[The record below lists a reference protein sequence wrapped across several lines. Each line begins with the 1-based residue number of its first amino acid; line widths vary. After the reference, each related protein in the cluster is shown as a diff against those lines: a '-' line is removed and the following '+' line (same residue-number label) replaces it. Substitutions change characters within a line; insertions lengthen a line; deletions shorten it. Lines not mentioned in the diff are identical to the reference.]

1 MQFANRTEAGQVLA
15 ELLGGLRSE
24 DVVVLALPRGG
35 VPVAAPVAQALG
47 APLDVIL
54 VRKVGVPTQPELAMA
69 AVGEGGVFVPNRYVL
84 QSLGLDDSVV
94 AAAAAQQQEVIS
106 LRADLLRAVRPVEPL
121 AGRVA
126 LIVDDGLATGSTA
139 LAAVRV
145 ARAHGAARVIVA
157 VPVAPSDGLEEL
169 RAEADEVVAAYTPQ
183 PFDAIGRF
191 YVDFTQVSDEE
202 VVRILRAASTDADEN
217 A

>member
-1 MQFANRTEAGQVLA
+1 MQFADRTEAGQVLA
-15 ELLGGLRSE
+15 ELLIELRGE

-84 QSLGLDDSVV
+84 QSLAVTDSLV
-94 AAAAAQQQEVIS
+94 AAAAAREQEVIR
-106 LRADLLRAVRPVEPL
+106 LRAQLLRKVRPVEPL

-145 ARAHGAARVIVA
+145 ARAHGAAKVIVA
-157 VPVAPSDGLEEL
+157 APVAPSDGLEEL
-169 RAEADEVVAAYTPQ
+169 RAEADEVVVAYAPR

-191 YVDFTQVSDEE
+191 YADFTQVSDDE
-202 VVRILRAASTDADEN
+202 VVTILGSYGS
-217 A
+217 

>member
-1 MQFANRTEAGQVLA
+1 MQFADRTEAGQVLA
-15 ELLGGLRSE
+15 ELLIELRGD

-35 VPVAAPVAQALG
+35 VPVAAPVARALG

-84 QSLGLDDSVV
+84 QSLAVADSVV
-94 AAAAAQQQEVIS
+94 AAAAAREQEVIR
-106 LRADLLRAVRPVEPL
+106 LRAELLRRVRPPEPL
-121 AGRVA
+121 AGRIA

-157 VPVAPSDGLEEL
+157 APVAPRDGLEEL
-169 RAEADEVVAAYTPQ
+169 RVEADDVVVAYAPQ

-191 YVDFTQVSDEE
+191 YADFTQVSDDE
-202 VVRILRAASTDADEN
+202 VVTILSSYGS
-217 A
+217 

>member
-1 MQFANRTEAGQVLA
+1 MRFADRAEAGQVLA
-15 ELLGGLRSE
+15 ELLLGLRDE

-35 VPVAAPVAQALG
+35 VPVAAPVARALH

-54 VRKVGVPTQPELAMA
+54 VRKVGLPMQPELAMA

-84 QSLGLDDSVV
+84 QSLAVDDGVV
-94 AAAAAQQQEVIS
+94 AAAAAEQLEVVRQ
-106 LRADLLRAVRPVEPL
+106 RAQLLRAVRPAEPL
-121 AGRVA
+121 AGRIA

-139 LAAVRV
+139 LAAVQV
-145 ARAHGAARVIVA
+145 ARAHGAERVIVA
-157 VPVAPSDGLEEL
+157 APVAPPDGLAEL
-169 RAEADEVVAAYTPQ
+169 RAECDDLVVAATPS

-191 YVDFTQVSDEE
+191 YDDFTQVSDDE
-202 VVRILRAASTDADEN
+202 VVQVLAEFSTGGAEN